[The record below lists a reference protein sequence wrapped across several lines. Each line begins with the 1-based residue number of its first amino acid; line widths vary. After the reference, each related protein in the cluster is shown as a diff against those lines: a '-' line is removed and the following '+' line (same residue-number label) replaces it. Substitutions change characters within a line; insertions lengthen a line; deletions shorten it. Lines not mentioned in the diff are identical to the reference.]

1 MTIEDKI
8 INWLTELE
16 DKSVFLI
23 AIDWKPG
30 SKKLHVMMDGDNGI
44 TVEQCRK
51 VNKLIS
57 LKLDE
62 EDYGTEPYILE
73 VSSPGADKPL
83 LLLRQ
88 YHKHIGRELE
98 VKLKNLNV
106 ITGKLVESDDEK
118 VLLKQKDKKGRYTDQ
133 CEIKPIQWSEIL
145 ESTVVISFK

>member
-8 INWLTELE
+8 INWLNELE
-16 DKSVFLI
+16 DKTVFLI

-83 LLLRQ
+83 HIPRQ
-88 YHKHIGRELE
+88 YHKHVGRELE
-98 VKLKNLNV
+98 VKLQDLSIV
-106 ITGKLVESDDEK
+106 TGKLMTSDDEK
-118 VLLKQKDKKGRYTDQ
+118 LVLKLKDKKGRYTEQ
-133 CEIKPIQWSEIL
+133 CELKPFQWDEIK